1 MIPCRNMIVSLI
13 LFDFIGFIHLDISS
27 IFMCHIFLTT
37 SSHLPPHL
45 RTSPFCFGIVTL
57 HVQSHISL
65 LACEVSCYSFFCL
78 PIVIS
83 RTWLGNNA
91 YEIDTLCHSAVFCLL
106 LFPNLAK
113 YYVVFRDLNEHCLS
127 L

>member
-13 LFDFIGFIHLDISS
+13 LFDSIDLIHHISS
-27 IFMCHIFLTT
+27 ISCAISF
-37 SSHLPPHL
+37 SRPLPTFL
-45 RTSPFCFGIVTL
+45 RTLKLHHFASGLL

-65 LACEVSCYSFFCL
+65 LACEVSCYSFLCL

-106 LFPNLAK
+106 LFLNLAK
-113 YYVVFRDLNEHCLS
+113 YYVFFRDLNEHCLS